1 MLSKLK
7 VEVDFDNHSA
17 SLNFL
22 STFDSFSL
30 YRNLLRNALKVVLQA
45 RLYGEFSVVAS
56 SAVFTVNDSQNSLII
71 FLLS

>member
-7 VEVDFDNHSA
+7 VEVDFDSHSA

-30 YRNLLRNALKVVLQA
+30 YRNLLRNALKVVVRALF
-45 RLYGEFSVVAS
+45 YGEFSVVAS
-56 SAVFTVNDSQNSLII
+56 SAAFTDNDLQNSLIK